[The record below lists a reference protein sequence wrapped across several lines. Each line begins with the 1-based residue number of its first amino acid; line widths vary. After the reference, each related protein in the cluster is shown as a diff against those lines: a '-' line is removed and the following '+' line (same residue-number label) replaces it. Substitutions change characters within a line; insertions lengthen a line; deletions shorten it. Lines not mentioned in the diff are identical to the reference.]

1 MAEAQALRIR
11 GLSKAFAAV
20 GAQGSC
26 TALERI
32 DLDLPAGQFLAVVGP
47 SGSGKSTLLDC
58 IAGFERPSAGSIECH
73 GARVRQPAPDRVV
86 VFQDHAI
93 FPWYTALGNVAYGLR
108 RRGLRRGAAQRRARA
123 ALEHMGLGAFA
134 HAYPAA
140 LSGGMRQRVALA
152 RAWVMRPRLLLLDEP
167 FAALDASTRIRLQDD
182 LLALWNG
189 LGCSVVFVTHTISEA
204 VHLAD
209 RVVVLRPPPLGICA
223 DRSIAAPRP
232 RNRRDP
238 ALAAIA
244 EELTRALG
252 GHDQPCACALGPA
265 QHRPA
270 LPGVP

>member
-1 MAEAQALRIR
+1 MVDKALRIR
-11 GLSKAFAAV
+11 ALSKTFAAV

-26 TALERI
+26 TALDRI
-32 DLDLPAGQFLAVVGP
+32 DLDLEAGQFLAVVGP

-58 IAGFERPSAGSIECH
+58 IAGFERPSAGTIDCH
-73 GARVRQPAPDRVV
+73 GDRVRGPAPDRVV

-93 FPWYTALGNVAYGLR
+93 FPWFTALGNVAYGLR
-108 RRGLRRGAAQRRARA
+108 RQGLRRGAARHRARA

-152 RAWVMRPRLLLLDEP
+152 RAWVLRPRLLLLDEP
-167 FAALDASTRIRLQDD
+167 FAALDAGTRIRLQDD
-182 LLALWNG
+182 LLALWTE

-223 DRSIAAPRP
+223 DRTIGAPRP
-232 RNRRDP
+232 RDRRDS
-238 ALAAIA
+238 ALGVLA
-244 EELTRALG
+244 EELTQALG
-252 GHDQPCACALGPA
+252 EGDEPCACALGA
-265 QHRPA
+265 TQHRAPHQGA
-270 LPGVP
+270 P